1 MSYRG
6 YEREDRLVA
15 TTVFENA
22 EVLRPAEAALEL
34 LQMPCDDVERP
45 FDNLSV
51 TLADLDEVVDEE
63 FFADQAQA
71 AGRKLSRSRER
82 STSSTSTWKTD
93 CWSYAVAEEIS
104 RRNSS
109 RPRKSAMQR
118 SVPML
123 GGSAEARLRRLE
135 GELADI
141 DGQIERLTARD
152 DRDYDRWKTDA
163 HRRRYEPPQAERLF
177 NLEFVIA

>member
-1 MSYRG
+1 M
-6 YEREDRLVA
+6 A

-34 LQMPCDDVERP
+34 LQMPCEAVERP
-45 FDNLSV
+45 LDNLSV

-63 FFADQAQA
+63 FSPTRLKPPGQ
-71 AGRKLSRSRER
+71 RLSRSRER

-93 CWSYAVAEEIS
+93 CWSHAVAEEIS

-109 RPRKSAMQR
+109 RAEEKRDAA
-118 SVPML
+118 L
-123 GGSAEARLRRLE
+123 GADARGSAEARLRRLE
-135 GELADI
+135 GELAEL

-177 NLEFVIA
+177 HLEFVIA